1 MKKILFIF
9 FWAFA
14 LFGQDQNKSDF
25 NASVSSYHWVTS
37 EGQPS
42 QALHV
47 LLKTIKKDNTLLC
60 RDRLEKR
67 IIGLRRLLEK
77 DKEAAKIE
85 EMANGLQKSYDHLR
99 NYGCFD
105 PRLFLEE
112 NFLPP
117 KKSKIDGEF
126 SSPILK
132 KLFAALE
139 KYENLRQKVHL
150 WEPIELDDILYLT
163 PGGSNRAVEK
173 IRRRLA
179 LEGFYHGSDYNS
191 TLYDEELKMAVEDFQ
206 RHHGL
211 KDDGVIGPMTLSAM
225 NETLEHK
232 IERIKIN
239 IERARWFL
247 QPDDF
252 FIFVNIPGFFMQVY
266 EHDKPVFESKVVVG
280 RKERPTPQ
288 MRNLVS
294 YCVLNP
300 YWRAPKTI
308 LKEDILPS
316 LKKGDFEHLKEEG
329 IIASTDYYGKEVID
343 FEDVNWEYFDEENM
357 PFTFLQKPGP
367 NNFLGYVKFMFPNRF
382 DVYLH
387 DTNARNLFKYS
398 YRALSSGCVRLK
410 KPIELL
416 HLILNRQKEVDYRDI
431 LDRLWTQ
438 QTQKIRIRPNIPVY
452 LLYLSVWMDE
462 RGEVFFY
469 PDIYGIDAK
478 MLAFL
483 HQ

>member
-1 MKKILFIF
+1 MKKIWFILFLTLT
-9 FWAFA
+9 
-14 LFGQDQNKSDF
+14 LFGQEQNLTQPDQ
-25 NASVSSYHWVTS
+25 SSPHYRWITQDG
-37 EGQPS
+37 EPS
-42 QALHV
+42 WQLHL
-47 LLKTIKKDNTLLC
+47 LLKKIEDDETILCKDRLQKEMIELKSALDRGEGTPVIERLANTL
-60 RDRLEKR
+60 
-67 IIGLRRLLEK
+67 
-77 DKEAAKIE
+77 E
-85 EMANGLQKSYDHLR
+85 ESYLHIV

-105 PRLFLEE
+105 PQLFLEE

-117 KKSKIDGEF
+117 HKPQIKAEL
-126 SSPILK
+126 SSPILER
-132 KLFAALE
+132 LYAALK
-139 KYENLRQKVHL
+139 KYEQLRQDVKS
-150 WEPIELDDILYLT
+150 WEPIELEDILYLS
-163 PGGSNRAVEK
+163 PGHTNQAVAK
-173 IRRRLA
+173 IKRRLA
-179 LEGFYHGSDYNS
+179 LEGFYHKDDFNS
-191 TLYDEELKMAVEDFQ
+191 TLYDADLVKAVEDFQ

-225 NETLEHK
+225 NEPLEHK

-247 QPDDF
+247 RPEDF
-252 FIFVNIPGFFMQVY
+252 FVFVDLPGFFMQIY
-266 EHDKPVFESKVVVG
+266 EHGEPIFASKVIVG

-288 MRNLVS
+288 MRNLIS

-300 YWRAPKTI
+300 YWHAPKTI
-308 LKEDILPS
+308 LKEDIIPS

-329 IIASTDYYGKEVID
+329 IIASTDYYGKEVVN
-343 FEDVNWEYFDEENM
+343 FEDVDWEYFDEENM
-357 PFTFLQKPGP
+357 PFTFLQRPGP

-398 YRALSSGCVRLK
+398 YRALSSGCVRVK

-416 HLILNRQKEVDYRDI
+416 HLFLNRQKEVDYRDI
-431 LDRLWTQ
+431 LDKLWTQ
-438 QTQKIRIRPNIPVY
+438 QTQKIPIRPNIPVY

-462 RGEVFFY
+462 NGEVFFY